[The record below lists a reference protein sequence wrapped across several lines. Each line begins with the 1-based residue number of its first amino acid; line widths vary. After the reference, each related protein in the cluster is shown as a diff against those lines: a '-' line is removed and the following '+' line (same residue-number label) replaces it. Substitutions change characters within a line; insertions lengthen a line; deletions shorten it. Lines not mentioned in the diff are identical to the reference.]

1 MRGYTMTLAEKRAS
15 LKKEEILRSAMK
27 SIREVGYHRATMEQ
41 IAAQLLMTK
50 GSLYYYYKSK
60 EEILFSCH
68 KFILLTTYEAQLEI
82 LSREEPAL
90 QTLEEML
97 DVHIEAVVEEKE
109 FFNLLNEP
117 KEMFGEDFLEQ
128 ALLLR
133 KQYQSTFD
141 SLIERGIE
149 QGVFHVNNIFLTRMT
164 ILGALNW
171 IQQWYKTDGELTKA
185 ELKEQFIGVIKK
197 ILM

>member
-1 MRGYTMTLAEKRAS
+1 MTLAEKRAS